1 LLFETKFDYP
11 KSIKNLEVQVFTI
24 TEKAAE
30 KAKLVLA
37 DEGKAEWGLRVYN
50 AGGGCCGPSFG
61 LDIDEKASAEDQVFE
76 KDGLKVFVDNG
87 CAASLEEMSLDY
99 YDDGE
104 RAGFILSG
112 GPAPSCG
119 SGDGPA
125 SSCGSGCSSCS

>member
-1 LLFETKFDYP
+1 
-11 KSIKNLEVQVFTI
+11 VFTI

-30 KAKLVLA
+30 KAKIVLA
-37 DEGKAEWGLRVYN
+37 EEGKAEWGLRVYN

-61 LDIDEKASAEDQVFE
+61 LDIDEKAAAEDQVFE
-76 KDGLKVFVDNG
+76 KDGLKVFVDSG
-87 CAASLEEMSLDY
+87 CVSSLEEMQLDY

-112 GPAPSCG
+112 GSAPSCG